1 MKTVW
6 IVRWRGYEEE
16 LSSASEALDRWDQ
29 LEDRGIEVELF
40 EVVAGQRRRVARVSH
55 PVPTPSAR
63 V

>member
-40 EVVAGQRRRVARVSH
+40 EVVAGERRRVAW
-55 PVPTPSAR
+55 
-63 V
+63 

>member
-16 LSSASEALDRWDQ
+16 RSSASEALDRWDQ

-40 EVVAGQRRRVARVSH
+40 EVVAGQRR
-55 PVPTPSAR
+55 PFNW
-63 V
+63 